1 MSQSGKRLAR
11 LAAIRKLNE
20 DLDRRNLQ
28 LALASVAEVEAG
40 LARQEA
46 ARGESKAAAVAAL
59 SDGNRCE
66 WLMSDAQSE
75 VAGWNRDRL
84 QVILEAR
91 TVAVA
96 PAMARFI
103 ESRQEHEQVK
113 QLVENARN
121 SASIEDGRKAQA
133 AADDWFLSRRARPAE

>member
-1 MSQSGKRLAR
+1 MSESGKRLAR

-28 LALASVAEVEAG
+28 LALGSVAEVEAA
-40 LARQEA
+40 LARQDA
-46 ARGESKAAAVAAL
+46 ARGESKVVALTAL

-84 QVILEAR
+84 RVILKARQEAI
-91 TVAVA
+91 A
-96 PAMARFI
+96 PAMAKFL

-113 QLVENARN
+113 QLVENARH
-121 SASIEDGRKAQA
+121 SAGIEDDRKAQA
-133 AADDWFLSRRARPAE
+133 AADDWFLSRRTRLTE